1 MNTYHVPRTNN
12 TEANMEPV
20 FLGGVFETAGCNSF
34 KNPEIISVGG
44 ISIILNERNIMEEN
58 FTPHRARC
66 FLNMLVPV
74 TCMYTYYVT
83 RIYISW
89 CSIKLRVP

>member
-58 FTPHRARC
+58 FTQSKM
-66 FLNMLVPV
+66 FLEYAGSSYLYVYALCN
-74 TCMYTYYVT
+74 TY
-83 RIYISW
+83 IY
-89 CSIKLRVP
+89 

>member
-1 MNTYHVPRTNN
+1 MPRTNN

-58 FTPHRARC
+58 FSEDTTQSKM
-66 FLNMLVPV
+66 FLEYAGSSYLYVYVLCN
-74 TCMYTYYVT
+74 TY
-83 RIYISW
+83 IY
-89 CSIKLRVP
+89 